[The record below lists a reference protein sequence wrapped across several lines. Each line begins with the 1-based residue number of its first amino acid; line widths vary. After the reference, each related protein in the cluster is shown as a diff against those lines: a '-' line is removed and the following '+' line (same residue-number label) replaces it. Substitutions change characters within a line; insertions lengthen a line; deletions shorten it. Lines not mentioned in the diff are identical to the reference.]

1 MAAALL
7 KHCLPHCVQV
17 HMAWRQAWHLIGRS
31 QGTMRL
37 FGLLVMLMAH
47 ASAAESFQGCP
58 DSPQGLAVAEAAAA
72 GVKDQGTP
80 FVFQARVM
88 VKLLLL

>member
-1 MAAALL
+1 
-7 KHCLPHCVQV
+7 
-17 HMAWRQAWHLIGRS
+17 MAWRQAWHLIGRS
-31 QGTMRL
+31 QGGMRL
-37 FGLLVMLMAH
+37 SCILLILMAH
-47 ASAAESFQGCP
+47 TSAAESFQGCP

-88 VKLLLL
+88 VSLLSLLPATLS

>member
-1 MAAALL
+1 
-7 KHCLPHCVQV
+7 
-17 HMAWRQAWHLIGRS
+17 MAWRQAWHLIGRS

>member
-1 MAAALL
+1 
-7 KHCLPHCVQV
+7 
-17 HMAWRQAWHLIGRS
+17 
-31 QGTMRL
+31 MRL
-37 FGLLVMLMAH
+37 LCAFFMLMAH
-47 ASAAESFQGCP
+47 MSAAESIQGCP

-88 VKLLLL
+88 VNLLLL